1 MNYITKIIGHIQYLN
16 SYLFGTKLSSYQSN
30 YNDKLELWL
39 VDGKKILN
47 SANAN
52 LSYDSLHRVFQQ
64 IFRKINIQNKPPAQ
78 VLLLGLGGGSVP
90 CILLEELQFNC
101 TITAIEHDPM
111 MIELAINEFNIKRF
125 KTLDIIESDAF
136 LYVTGCS
143 KKFDLIIVDLFLD
156 DQVPLLFCEEE
167 FNTALI
173 KLLDPGFILFNFI
186 NKNLAQANQFEKLQL
201 LYNLQRDL
209 LVSNYHLD
217 GNNDMLVAEKV
228 RQ

>member
-1 MNYITKIIGHIQYLN
+1 MNYITRIISHIRYVN
-16 SYLFGTKLSSYQSN
+16 SYLFGTKLSSYQSKLN
-30 YNDKLELWL
+30 GKLELWL
-39 VDGKKILN
+39 IDGKKILN
-47 SANAN
+47 SSNAN

-64 IFRKINIQNKPPAQ
+64 IFRKINIQNKPPER

-101 TITAIEHDPM
+101 KITAIEHDPM
-111 MIELAINEFNIKRF
+111 MIELAIKEFNINRF
-125 KTLDIIESDAF
+125 KSLEIVEMDAYE
-136 LYVTGCS
+136 YVTHCN

-156 DQVPLLFCEEE
+156 DYVPLPFCEEE

-173 KLLDPGFILFNFI
+173 KLLDPGYILFNFI

-201 LYNLQRDL
+201 MYNLQRNL

-217 GNNDMLVAEKV
+217 GNNDMLVAEKI
-228 RQ
+228 RN